1 MTCFSE
7 YASASE
13 RKIVNRIL
21 DTALAEGYMV
31 SVYDGEVWT
40 LHDSTDG
47 DAIREALASTDM
59 DVIRF
64 RDSLRDY
71 IGDVHLVWGN
81 DEDVISDTTCDLRL
95 DELLR
100 KAKV

>member
-1 MTCFSE
+1 MACFDE

-21 DTALAEGYMV
+21 ETALAEGFSV
-31 SVYDGEVWT
+31 SVYDGEEWT
-40 LHDSTDG
+40 LHNSTDG
-47 DAIREALASTDM
+47 NVIREALASTDM
-59 DVIRF
+59 DVIRI
-64 RDSLRDY
+64 RDSVHDF
-71 IGDVHLVWGN
+71 IGDIHLVWGN